1 MKSKIDIIPPKDIWT
16 GSADAPVQ
24 IVMWGDYESQACADA
39 HEVIRQVMELQE
51 GRVRFNF
58 RHFPL
63 TQIHQKAHKAAE
75 AAILASQTG
84 KFWAMHDLIFRNRRN
99 LGSISLRDYAIEAG
113 VSDKNFLPKL
123 TDSVFGW
130 TVRNDLME
138 GLARGIRNVPAIYIN
153 DRMLEGKITV
163 ENITKQIPVPRRKK
177 AA

>member
-63 TQIHQKAHKAAE
+63 TQIHQ
-75 AAILASQTG
+75 
-84 KFWAMHDLIFRNRRN
+84 
-99 LGSISLRDYAIEAG
+99 
-113 VSDKNFLPKL
+113 
-123 TDSVFGW
+123 
-130 TVRNDLME
+130 
-138 GLARGIRNVPAIYIN
+138 
-153 DRMLEGKITV
+153 
-163 ENITKQIPVPRRKK
+163 EN
-177 AA
+177 

>member
-16 GSADAPVQ
+16 GPKDAPIS

-39 HEVIRQVMELQE
+39 HEVIKQIMEKFE
-51 GRVRFNF
+51 GKIKFNY

-75 AAILASQTG
+75 AAILISQHG
-84 KFWAMHDLIFRNRRN
+84 KFWPMHDLIFQNRRN
-99 LGSISLRDYAIEAG
+99 LGSISLRDYAMEAG
-113 VSDKNFLPKL
+113 VNDKNFLPKL

-138 GLARGIRNVPAIYIN
+138 GLARGIRNVPVIYIN
-153 DRMLEGKITV
+153 GLIYDGGMTTEAMAKFISGS
-163 ENITKQIPVPRRKK
+163 NKK
-177 AA
+177 RAA